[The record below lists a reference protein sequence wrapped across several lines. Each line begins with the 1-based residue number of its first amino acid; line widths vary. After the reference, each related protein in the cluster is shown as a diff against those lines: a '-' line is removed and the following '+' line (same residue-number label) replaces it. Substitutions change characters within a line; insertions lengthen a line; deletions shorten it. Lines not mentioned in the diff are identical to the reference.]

1 MSSTVNR
8 EYKDR
13 LFKFIFG
20 NPEKKNWTLS
30 LYNAINGSSYPDSD
44 AEKIQ
49 IRTLNDVVYM
59 SMKND
64 ISFLIGNTMNF
75 YEVQSSFNP
84 NMPIRLLIYAGM
96 VYGNY
101 VKEPEN
107 LINIYSS
114 KQQKLPVPK
123 LVCFYDGSQRA
134 EDKTVL
140 SLSKSFADNVQA
152 DIEVNV
158 TMLNINYGRNSELM
172 EKCLQLSEY
181 AMFVAEVRKNLK
193 EEHDKGNSREETLSN
208 AVSKAIEAL
217 PEESEIRKF
226 LEKNRA
232 EVTGMCLKEY
242 DEKRTMELFE
252 KEWKEEGRQEGLEEG
267 EKKGLQKG
275 EKKFS
280 SLMAKLLSM
289 GKMDDIRR
297 VVEDEEYRE
306 KLYMEYGITGSVE
319 KTS

>member
-1 MSSTVNR
+1 
-8 EYKDR
+8 
-13 LFKFIFG
+13 
-20 NPEKKNWTLS
+20 
-30 LYNAINGSSYPDSD
+30 
-44 AEKIQ
+44 
-49 IRTLNDVVYM
+49 M

-75 YEVQSSFNP
+75 YEVQSSYNP
-84 NMPIRLLIYAGM
+84 NMPMRFLIYAGM

-152 DIEVNV
+152 DIEVSV

-172 EKCLQLSEY
+172 EKCRQLSEY

-193 EEHDKGNSREETLSN
+193 EEHDNGNSGEEALSN

-217 PEESEIRKF
+217 PKESEIRKF

-232 EVTGMCLKEY
+232 EVTGMCLREY
-242 DEKRTMELFE
+242 DEKRTMELF
-252 KEWKEEGRQEGLEEG
+252 KNEWKEEGRQEGLDEG

>member
-84 NMPIRLLIYAGM
+84 NMPIRFLVYAGM

-107 LINIYSS
+107 RINIYSS

-134 EDKTVL
+134 DDKTVL

-158 TMLNINYGRNSELM
+158 AMFNINYGRNSELM
-172 EKCLQLSEY
+172 EKCRQLSEY

-193 EEHDKGNSREETLSN
+193 EEHNKGNSGEEALGN
-208 AVSKAIEAL
+208 AVNRAIEAL
-217 PEESEIRKF
+217 PEDSEIRKF

-232 EVTGMCLKEY
+232 EVTGMCLREY
-242 DEKRTMELFE
+242 DEKRTMELF
-252 KEWKEEGRQEGLEEG
+252 KNEWKEEGRQEGLDEG
-267 EKKGLQKG
+267 LDEGAKMMG
-275 EKKFS
+275 
-280 SLMAKLLSM
+280 SLMSILYSV
-289 GKMDDIRR
+289 GKMDDATRA
-297 VVEDEEYRE
+297 VEDKEFRE
-306 KLYMEYGITGSVE
+306 KLYKEYGITGSIE

>member
-49 IRTLNDVVYM
+49 IRTINDVVYM

-75 YEVQSSFNP
+75 YEVQSSYNP
-84 NMPIRLLIYAGM
+84 NMPMRFLIYAGM

-152 DIEVNV
+152 DIEVSV

-172 EKCLQLSEY
+172 EKCRQLSEY

-193 EEHDKGNSREETLSN
+193 EEHDKGNSGEEAISN
-208 AVSKAIEAL
+208 AVSKAIDTL
-217 PEESEIRKF
+217 PKESEIRKF

-232 EVTGMCLKEY
+232 EVTGMCLREY
-242 DEKRTMELFE
+242 DEKRTMELF
-252 KEWKEEGRQEGLEEG
+252 KNEWKEEGRQEGLDEG

-306 KLYMEYGITGSVE
+306 KLYREYGITGSVE
-319 KTS
+319 